1 MSRRVAETQP
11 QTSPERL
18 LEPVAAIAADAGR
31 AILEVYDQEFEVTH
45 KADRSPLTEAD
56 LASHRVIRDALARLT
71 PGIPLLSEESAEI
84 GFDIR
89 SRWPEYWL
97 VDPLDGTKEFVNR
110 NGEFTVNIALIRGHD
125 PMLGV
130 VHVPV
135 SGVTYTGVVGSGAT
149 RRSAGGPAGDLAGG
163 ATGSVARPIH
173 VRVPC
178 ADPVRVVGSR
188 SHANPALARYLE
200 PLGDYELV
208 SMGSSLKF
216 CLLAEGEADF
226 YPRLGPTSEWD
237 TAAAHAVVLA
247 AGGRIVT
254 LEGRPLQYNLKESFL
269 NPEFLVIADS
279 ERDWLALFRGYDG

>member
-1 MSRRVAETQP
+1 MAEVQP
-11 QTSPERL
+11 GTSPERL
-18 LEPVAAIAADAGR
+18 LEPVAAIAAEAGR
-31 AILEVYDQEFEVTH
+31 AILEIYDREFEVTH

-71 PGIPLLSEESAEI
+71 PDIPLLSEESAEI

-89 SRWPEYWL
+89 SGWPEYWL

-125 PMLGV
+125 PVLGV

-135 SGVTYTGVVGSGAT
+135 SGVTYTGVVGGGAM
-149 RRSAGGPAGDLAGG
+149 RRSADR
-163 ATGSVARPIH
+163 SARPIH
-173 VRVPC
+173 VRAPC
-178 ADPVRVVGSR
+178 VDPVRVVGSR

-269 NPEFLVIADS
+269 NPEFLVIADP
-279 ERDWLALFRGYDG
+279 ERDWLALFRGYGV